1 MRLAALL
8 VVCALALP
16 AAALAHGDAASH
28 YLETESLYPSFANRP
43 SQAAELRL
51 LGLLQASERA
61 GYPIKVAL
69 VGATDDVPEQPGML
83 RAPQRYAD
91 YVGGVLTRWRGPLL
105 VVTPHGFGVTGARR
119 AQLGRG
125 PAAADGDALA
135 AAAMH
140 AVRRIARAGGHPL
153 PAQVAPAAVL
163 VSSSDD
169 GGAGGLG
176 RAWLSLGLFVAVLA
190 AALLSRPFRRRR
202 SRS

>member
-43 SQAAELRL
+43 SQATELRL

-69 VGATDDVPEQPGML
+69 VGATDDVPEKPGML
-83 RAPQRYAD
+83 RAPQRYAE
-91 YVGGVLTRWRGPLL
+91 YVGGVLTRWQGPLL
-105 VVTPHGFGVTGARR
+105 VVTPHGFGVTGAPGVR
-119 AQLGRG
+119 LGRG

-135 AAAMH
+135 DAAMA

-153 PAQVAPAAVL
+153 PVEVAPAAVL

-169 GGAGGLG
+169 GGGLG